1 MKRNLLLIL
10 ACLGFIPAISQ
21 TIFLDDFNRTS
32 IGSNWVVRYGNWSI
46 ENNQLKHVG
55 DGTFDANFILYSNSI
70 SANEYTVECRV
81 MWKQNG
87 FFEDGIS
94 LFHKPLD
101 IVPADPWGK
110 QDNYFLAYL
119 SNYNGNEARLARLNP
134 NTSNVRMTDIIYP
147 DLETAVTTN
156 TWFDLR
162 VDVKK
167 FNSEYVDLKYYVFD
181 KLVLWMAGTVE
192 ALLADNVGL
201 GGFKGQYGQV
211 VYFDD
216 FKIYGPSGYTSAG
229 EKTAMQP
236 IGIKVYPNPVE
247 SNSTIEFDLNSPLD
261 TRIDIYNVTGELVK
275 RLSLPKPKSGVNR
288 IQWDGKNSQGQ
299 RVEAGTYYVQ
309 VINGSKRLSSTLMI
323 TK

>member
-1 MKRNLLLIL
+1 MKRNFLLIL
-10 ACLGFIPAISQ
+10 TSLIFIPAISQ

-32 IGSNWVVRYGNWSI
+32 IGSNWAVRYGNWSI

-55 DGTFDANFILYSNSI
+55 DGTFDANFILYANSI
-70 SANEYTVECRV
+70 TANEYTVECRI

-101 IVPADPWGK
+101 IIPETPWGK
-110 QDNYFLAYL
+110 QDSYFLAYL

-134 NTSNVRMTDIIYP
+134 NT
-147 DLETAVTTN
+147 TN

-167 FNSEYVDLKYYVFD
+167 TNSEYVELKYYVFD

-216 FKIYGPSGYTSAG
+216 FKIYGPSGYTSVG
-229 EKTAMQP
+229 EQSGNLP
-236 IGIKVYPNPVE
+236 EGITVYPNPLE
-247 SNSTIEFDLNSPLD
+247 MSSTLEFNLSNSLE
-261 TRIDIYNVTGELVK
+261 TRIDMYTLSGELVNQ
-275 RLSLPKPKSGVNR
+275 LLVPAPKPGVNR
-288 IQWDGKNSQGQ
+288 IQWDGKNSQGK
-299 RVEAGTYYVQ
+299 RMESGTYFLQ
-309 VINGSKRLSSTLMI
+309 LINGNVRLSGKLLLMN
-323 TK
+323 